1 VTHGRNASLKMAGWV
16 PFFLVDRNGNNVY
29 GYVTRML
36 GVIDPNAGPAPAGS
50 LLYAIR
56 LVQ

>member
-1 VTHGRNASLKMAGWV
+1 MAGWV

>member
-1 VTHGRNASLKMAGWV
+1 MVGWV
-16 PFFLVDRNGNNVY
+16 PFFLVDRNGNEVY

-36 GVIDPNAGPAPAGS
+36 GVIDPAAGPAPAGS
-50 LLYAIR
+50 LIYAIR